1 LRGRKPPYIYTMSTT
16 KRVFAKLSA
25 QEPMK
30 VELGLI
36 QDLDSKFN
44 RAAADATGVM
54 LKIQDSSKELSR
66 ISSVM
71 RQNIQEAKS
80 ALKDAEALGADAAVR
95 SLSSFID
102 VFEKKSMKF
111 ESAAKQCLD
120 AANAIKS

>member
-1 LRGRKPPYIYTMSTT
+1 MSTLNNI
-16 KRVFAKLSA
+16 FAKFSA
-25 QEPMK
+25 QEPIK

-36 QDLDSKFN
+36 QDLDAKFN
-44 RAAADATGVM
+44 RAAAEATGVM

-71 RQNIQEAKS
+71 QKNIQEAKS

-111 ESAAKQCLD
+111 DSAAKQCLG

>member
-1 LRGRKPPYIYTMSTT
+1 MSTLN
-16 KRVFAKLSA
+16 KVFAKFSA

-36 QDLDSKFN
+36 QDLDAKFN
-44 RAAADATGVM
+44 RAGLDAGMIVV
-54 LKIQDSSKELSR
+54 KIQQSSKELSQVV
-66 ISSVM
+66 SVM

-102 VFEKKSMKF
+102 VFEKKSIKF
-111 ESAAKQCLD
+111 ENAAKQCLD
-120 AANAIKS
+120 AANTIKS

>member
-1 LRGRKPPYIYTMSTT
+1 MSTT

-30 VELGLI
+30 VEFGLI
-36 QDLDSKFN
+36 QDLDSQFN
-44 RAAADATGVM
+44 KAASDAARVVFQM
-54 LKIQDSSKELSR
+54 QSASEELNR

-71 RQNIQEAKS
+71 QKNIQDAKA

-95 SLSSFID
+95 SLSSFIN

-111 ESAAKQCLD
+111 DAAAKQCSD
-120 AANAIKS
+120 AANQIKS

>member
-1 LRGRKPPYIYTMSTT
+1 MSTLNNI
-16 KRVFAKLSA
+16 FAKFSA

-36 QDLDSKFN
+36 QDLDAKFN
-44 RAAADATGVM
+44 RAALDAGMIVVK
-54 LKIQDSSKELSR
+54 LQQSSKDLSE

-71 RQNIQEAKS
+71 QKNIQEAKS

-111 ESAAKQCLD
+111 DSAAKQCLD

>member
-1 LRGRKPPYIYTMSTT
+1 MSTT